1 MEELLLRFFIVID
14 NINHTYQTNVTGT
27 KNINFLMFMIFSFM
41 LLSSIFQFYFI
52 QVIGSYFSL
61 TTFSIL
67 LLSPFVIKNINLL
80 TWKPLFLLVL
90 LIIFQILSYFWSSD
104 LKLGLRSVLGFL
116 LFLIVVISSYEI
128 TNRYPKKVLFIFL
141 LYFIL
146 LVIPIFLVIL
156 FRINPSIELAFLHSD
171 IARLFINP
179 NTINGLF
186 DGARNNVLDPEKA
199 GGFFVN
205 GNVAAAFLGINA
217 LISYGFAKA
226 YSIKWLK
233 VITLLLILGV
243 IFTGSKAGLILIILL
258 MSFAII
264 LTYFIKNSL
273 TLQKIVIS
281 LFFFNLIYF
290 IFLFIGYQFL
300 HSNFTENVIKTTDIR
315 FLIWYYGLSE
325 FFKHPIIGL
334 GFGGWQNGFAKYA
347 IVQGIDTGYPPHNTF
362 LYLWSQSGI
371 FVVIFAIFFIIYI
384 LKFGFLLI
392 NTLNKEL
399 KGLGIAVLGAFLWIF
414 IHGMGTNFGLVGELH
429 MEVILASLLG
439 YSLSRFKSYSKG
451 IYSEE

>member
-1 MEELLLRFFIVID
+1 MRFMTHRA
-14 NINHTYQTNVTGT
+14 NIRYSH
-27 KNINFLMFMIFSFM
+27 KNIYSVFYTIYLFVILF
-41 LLSSIFQFYFI
+41 SIFQFYFI
-52 QVIGSYFSL
+52 HFFSSYISL
-61 TTFSIL
+61 ATISIL
-67 LLSPFVIKNINLL
+67 LLFPLSLKNLRL
-80 TWKPLFLLVL
+80 TKWKPLFLII
-90 LIIFQILSYFWSSD
+90 LIILFQILSYFWSSD

-186 DGARNNVLDPEKA
+186 NGVRNNVLDPEKA

-205 GNVAAAFLGINA
+205 TNVGAAFLGINA
-217 LISYGFAKA
+217 LISYGFSKA

-243 IFTGSKAGLILIILL
+243 IFTGSKAGVILIILL
-258 MSFAII
+258 MSFAVI
-264 LTYFIKNSL
+264 LSNFIKNSL
-273 TLQKIVIS
+273 TLQKIVIY

-290 IFLFIGYQFL
+290 VSLFLGYQFL
-300 HSNFTENVIKTTDIR
+300 QSNFTKNVIKTTDIR
-315 FLIWYYGLSE
+315 FLIWNCGLNE
-325 FFKHPIIGL
+325 FFKHPIMGL
-334 GFGGWQNGFAKYA
+334 GFGGWHEIFSKYA
-347 IVQGIDTGYPPHNTF
+347 ISKGINTGYPPHNTF
-362 LYLWSQSGI
+362 IYLWAQSGI
-371 FVVIFAIFFIIYI
+371 FTVIFAILFMIYI
-384 LKFGFLLI
+384 IKFAFHLI
-392 NTLNKEL
+392 KSNVKEL
-399 KGLGIAVLGAFLWIF
+399 KGLGIAILGAYLWTF

-429 MEVILASLLG
+429 MEVILAAILG
-439 YSLSRFKSYSKG
+439 YSYARYKYYNFKLKKVF
-451 IYSEE
+451 